1 MQRLPF
7 AIGCVAALAAAAC
20 SDATA
25 PGNADPQDRSE
36 VLTALDQ
43 SGWFADDF
51 GLDGAIDN
59 APLSATAGFDL
70 GLAPSAADSVPLVRA
85 WGRQPGPPIGRR
97 VSVDVAN
104 DTARV
109 RAVMRFDGTFVLD
122 RTDDGVR
129 NPTAKPL
136 QEEAVQHALLVRGDP
151 DGTGRRWHL
160 AALSPH
166 QWRMTDEAKRTVRLT
181 RVGVWV
187 NGTLAFV
194 VENPTELF
202 DVNDR
207 VPRLH
212 VGDVVRVAA
221 TVDNTTGTGNEP
233 ATFVLLHL
241 YHAGPDARGWVR
253 VPMRETEA
261 GVFVREW
268 TARFTGRERIT
279 VDAIDSQTFNT
290 DSEDDYRANVWAIPY
305 RIE

>member
-1 MQRLPF
+1 MKRTPF
-7 AIGCVAALAAAAC
+7 IIGCAAALAAAAC

-25 PGNADPQDRSE
+25 PGNADSPDRTE
-36 VLTALDQ
+36 VLSVLDA

-51 GLDGAIDN
+51 GVTGATQD
-59 APLSATAGFDL
+59 ATLSVTAGFDL
-70 GLAPSAADSVPLVRA
+70 GLAPSAADSVPLVQA
-85 WGRQPGPPIGRR
+85 WGRRRGTPIERR
-97 VSVDVAN
+97 VTVDVVN

-109 RAVMRFDGTFVLD
+109 RAVVQFDGTFLLD

-136 QEEAVQHALLVRGDP
+136 QEEAVQHALLVRGEP
-151 DGTGRRWHL
+151 DASGHRWQL
-160 AALSPH
+160 AALSPR
-166 QWRMTDEAKRTVRLT
+166 QWRMTDEAKRTVHIT
-181 RVGVWV
+181 RVGIWV
-187 NGTLAFV
+187 NGTLALV
-194 VENPTELF
+194 VEDPTELF

-221 TVDNTTGTGNEP
+221 MVDNTTGTGNEP
-233 ATFVLLHL
+233 ATFVFLHV
-241 YHAGPDARGWVR
+241 YHAGPTALGWARA
-253 VPMRETEA
+253 PMRETEA

-268 TARFTGRERIT
+268 TVRVIGRERIT
-279 VDAIDSQTFNT
+279 VDAIDSQTFNS

>member
-1 MQRLPF
+1 
-7 AIGCVAALAAAAC
+7 VAVLAVAAC

-25 PGNADPQDRSE
+25 PGNADPQDRTE
-36 VLTALDQ
+36 VLGTLDQ

-51 GLDGAIDN
+51 GLTGAIED
-59 APLSATAGFDL
+59 ASLSVAAGFDL

-85 WGRQPGPPIGRR
+85 WGRRSGAPIGRR
-97 VSVDVAN
+97 VTVDVLN

-109 RAVMRFDGTFVLD
+109 RAVLRFDGTFVLD

-129 NPTAKPL
+129 NPTEKPL
-136 QEEAVQHALLVRGDP
+136 QEEAVQQALLVRGDP
-151 DGTGRRWHL
+151 DAAGRRWHL
-160 AALSPH
+160 AALSLR
-166 QWRMTDEAKRTVRLT
+166 QWRMTDEAKRTVRVT
-181 RVGVWV
+181 RVGIWV
-187 NGTLAFV
+187 NGTLALV
-194 VENPTELF
+194 VEDPAELY

-207 VPRLH
+207 IPRLH

-221 TVDNTTGTGNEP
+221 TVDNTTGAGNEP
-233 ATFVLLHL
+233 ATFVFLHV
-241 YHAGPDARGWVR
+241 YHAGPSALGWAR

-268 TARFTGRERIT
+268 TVRFTGRERIT